1 MAVEQ
6 EIRILPSEVEL
17 RESEDGKRSIN
28 GYAVKWEQLSEKLG
42 YFFRFREKF
51 AKGAFA
57 DSLRNDK
64 QKALWNHNSDFVL
77 GSTKSG
83 TLSLVEDEIGL
94 RFNIDLPENT
104 WGKDAYESIKRGDV
118 DGVSFGFKKEVD
130 EWDESDPDNVIRTI
144 KKAKLFEVSP
154 TPFPAYPQTE
164 VQARSVEEP
173 YKEYLESK
181 KASFESDWKADNL
194 RMKINHYTKKHKLS
208 N

>member
-194 RMKINHYTKKHKLS
+194 RMKMNHYTKKHKLS

>member
-1 MAVEQ
+1 MEQ
-6 EIRILPSEVEL
+6 EIRILPSEIEL
-17 RESEDGKRSIN
+17 RETEDGKRSIY
-28 GYAVKWEQLSEKLG
+28 GYAVKWEQPSEELG

-83 TLSLVEDEIGL
+83 TLSLSEDKTGL
-94 RFNIDLPENT
+94 RFNIVLPENT

-130 EWDESDPDNVIRTI
+130 EWDESDPDNIVRTI

-194 RMKINHYTKKHKLS
+194 RMKMNHYTKKHKLS

>member
-1 MAVEQ
+1 MEQ

-17 RESEDGKRSIN
+17 RETEDGKRSIN

-42 YFFRFREKF
+42 YFFQFREKF
-51 AKGAFA
+51 AKGSFV

-83 TLSLVEDEIGL
+83 TLSLSEDETGL

-118 DGVSFGFKKEVD
+118 DGVSFGFKKEVE
-130 EWDESDPDNVIRTI
+130 EWDETDPDNVIRTI

-173 YKEYLESK
+173 YKQYLESK
-181 KASFESDWKADNL
+181 KEPFESDWKADNL
-194 RMKINHYTKKHKLS
+194 RVKMNHYTKKHKLS

>member
-1 MAVEQ
+1 MEQ
-6 EIRILPSEVEL
+6 EIRILPSEIEL
-17 RESEDGKRSIN
+17 RETEDGKRSIY
-28 GYAVKWEQLSEKLG
+28 GYAVKWEQPSEELG
-42 YFFRFREKF
+42 YFFPFREKF

-83 TLSLVEDEIGL
+83 TLSLSEDETGL
-94 RFNIDLPENT
+94 RFNIVLPENT

-130 EWDESDPDNVIRTI
+130 EWDESDPDNIIRTI

-181 KASFESDWKADNL
+181 KASFGSDWKADNL
-194 RMKINHYTKKHKLS
+194 RMKMNHYTKKHKLS

>member
-1 MAVEQ
+1 MER
-6 EIRILPSEVEL
+6 EIRILPSEIEL
-17 RESEDGKRSIN
+17 RETEDGKRSIY
-28 GYAVKWEQLSEKLG
+28 GYAVKWKQLSEKLG
-42 YFFRFREKF
+42 YSFRFREKF
-51 AKGAFA
+51 VKGAFA

-181 KASFESDWKADNL
+181 KASFESDWKAENL
-194 RMKINHYTKKHKLS
+194 RMKMNHYTKKHKLS

>member
-1 MAVEQ
+1 MEQ

-17 RESEDGKRSIN
+17 RETEDGKRSIN
-28 GYAVKWEQLSEKLG
+28 GYAVKWEQLSEELG

-51 AKGAFA
+51 VKGAFV

-83 TLSLVEDEIGL
+83 TLSLSEDETGL

-118 DGVSFGFKKEVD
+118 DGVSFGFKKEVE

-181 KASFESDWKADNL
+181 KTSFESDWKADNL
-194 RMKINHYTKKHKLS
+194 RMKMNHYTKKHKLS

>member
-1 MAVEQ
+1 MEQ

-17 RESEDGKRSIN
+17 RETEDGKRSIN

-51 AKGAFA
+51 AKGAFV

-194 RMKINHYTKKHKLS
+194 RMKMNHYTKKHKLS